1 GDNLTDEQI
10 EAAHKAAKL
19 LLSTDLSPTQAEK
32 RDQYISRI
40 GIEVDD
46 CNAADLVGLVA
57 VKA

>member
-1 GDNLTDEQI
+1 
-10 EAAHKAAKL
+10 
-19 LLSTDLSPTQAEK
+19 LSPTQAEK

-46 CNAADLVGLVA
+46 SNAADLVGVVA